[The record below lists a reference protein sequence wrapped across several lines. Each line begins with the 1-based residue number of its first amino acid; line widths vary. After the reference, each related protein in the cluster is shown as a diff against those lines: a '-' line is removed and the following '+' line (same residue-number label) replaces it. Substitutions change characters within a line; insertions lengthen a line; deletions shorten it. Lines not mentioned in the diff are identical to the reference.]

1 MSGIRETPQELSV
14 VEAVARAI
22 HSSPVF
28 QPAHGP
34 WRDDVMAAG
43 QQHCMKAARAAIAAY
58 RGSSIP
64 LVADLDAEVLAELDI
79 QLRKPSSVILPVERE
94 GWKDISTAPKD
105 GSEILITDGQW
116 AGAGFYHDGTGCK
129 RSDGGWF
136 CEEDRNNLLIAR
148 DVPAKFWQPLPNPPA
163 SP

>member
-1 MSGIRETPQELSV
+1 MTHDEKI
-14 VEAVARAI
+14 VEALEPRMNDLNERALLGAATAALNARRAANGWPPTSLDKMLTADREAWI
-22 HSSPVF
+22 E
-28 QPAHGP
+28 
-34 WRDDVMAAG
+34 DV
-43 QQHCMKAARAAIAAY
+43 RAAITAY
-58 RGSSIP
+58 Q
-64 LVADLDAEVLAELDI
+64 AEAW
-79 QLRKPSSVILPVERE
+79 Q
-94 GWKDISTAPKD
+94 DISTAPKD